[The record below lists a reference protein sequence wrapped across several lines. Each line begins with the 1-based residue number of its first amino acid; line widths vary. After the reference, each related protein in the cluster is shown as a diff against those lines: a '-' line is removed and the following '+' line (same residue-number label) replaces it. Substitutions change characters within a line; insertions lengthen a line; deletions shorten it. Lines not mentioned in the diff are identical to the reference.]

1 MILMVKD
8 MISIAILV
16 LVLATASIAAFAQGP
31 GGEVKPKPSA
41 SPTPGGSTRTAL
53 KPPRVLTPLSV
64 KIAKVQEQRLAETLN
79 ATGVLSRYDPVSV
92 KARVTGRLEK
102 VFVKDGAVKRGEVL
116 AEIDKG
122 PFQTDVDQ
130 ATSALEQARAELSS
144 SPPGSRR
151 RIAAQHLAA
160 QRQAALDNANQQL
173 AACAIDSPV
182 DGLVRNLSTS
192 EGELVVAGVTIAVIE
207 RPNQLRVQVDL
218 TNVKQ
223 REIQGEK
230 IAIHEGQAARVNVG
244 DSRYIGQVER
254 VVSANGKL
262 KSVEIAV
269 PNYGYLTET
278 EMTVRVEIDMDPS
291 TVVTVPLSALVKSAR
306 ASKLFVI
313 ESGKAAERM
322 VTTGR
327 RSPDWIE
334 IKSGVRVGQSVIVN
348 PAGLHSGQ
356 SVNATNQ

>member
-1 MILMVKD
+1 MILTFKNI
-8 MISIAILV
+8 ISIAV
-16 LVLATASIAAFAQGP
+16 LLLATASIAAFAQGP

-182 DGLVRNLSTS
+182 DGVVRNLST
-192 EGELVVAGVTIAVIE
+192 VASAAVDNAMVTIAVIE

-291 TVVTVPLSALVKSAR
+291 TVVTVPLSAVVKSAR
-306 ASKLFVI
+306 TSRVFVI
-313 ESGKAAERM
+313 ESGKSAERV

>member
-1 MILMVKD
+1 MV
-8 MISIAILV
+8 
-16 LVLATASIAAFAQGP
+16 
-31 GGEVKPKPSA
+31 
-41 SPTPGGSTRTAL
+41 
-53 KPPRVLTPLSV
+53 PLSV
-64 KIAKVQEQRLAETLN
+64 ERYSQKLTRAHFKRMLTKRRARSSKRALNFLHRLREAEGGLPLN
-79 ATGVLSRYDPVSV
+79 
-92 KARVTGRLEK
+92 
-102 VFVKDGAVKRGEVL
+102 
-116 AEIDKG
+116 
-122 PFQTDVDQ
+122 
-130 ATSALEQARAELSS
+130 
-144 SPPGSRR
+144 
-151 RIAAQHLAA
+151 
-160 QRQAALDNANQQL
+160 
-173 AACAIDSPV
+173 
-182 DGLVRNLSTS
+182 
-192 EGELVVAGVTIAVIE
+192 IE